1 MTTEQEYADIAH
13 EIETHLVG
21 PAELTRARAFLE
33 SCTYTHSAVYAL
45 LLVIRKQ
52 YDDAREAGCE
62 VVEGYPCANILASI
76 LPALA
81 AAEAREV

>member
-1 MTTEQEYADIAH
+1 MTTEQEYTDNAK
-13 EIETHLVG
+13 EIEAAQVG
-21 PAELTRARAFLE
+21 PGELAKARALIG
-33 SCTYTHSAVYAL
+33 SCAYTTTAIAAL
-45 LLVIRKQ
+45 VAVIRKQ

-62 VVEGYPCANILASI
+62 VVEGTPCADILASI